1 MSTIHDKSEVKKFI
15 RWPKSHAEWN
25 TLLLYVIP
33 IIGVLIGVLVFLIRF
48 ISSRL

>member
-1 MSTIHDKSEVKKFI
+1 MTTHGKPEVKSFI

-25 TLLLYVIP
+25 TIFIYAIP
-33 IIGVLIGVLVFLIRF
+33 TIAILIGVLVFLIRL

>member
-1 MSTIHDKSEVKKFI
+1 MSTHRKSEAKRFI

-25 TLLLYVIP
+25 TVILYAIP
-33 IIGVLIGVLVFLIRF
+33 AIAIFIGALVFLIRF